1 MNFKG
6 QLTLLTSNLK
16 QKWLRT
22 LIASG
27 GIVIGITCIGIT
39 TTLSFGVL
47 DTITKAVNS
56 QYFAREL
63 NVTETKDGKTDF
75 FNAQRSDFKVK
86 SYDDIQK
93 LKTLDNNISFV
104 YPTFLGVNYTSSIV
118 GVNCKQKFAE
128 VDKILKVL
136 PPDKTAIE
144 NAQKE
149 YANNCLQTMSQY
161 VPFERYYAE
170 NNKNWKGSK
179 DEPKELETSVVYT
192 KGNKEVLEKLG
203 IKSAQELL
211 NKEFSLS
218 FESIIGIDD
227 ITDKK
232 DNRTLVID
240 PSKDLTKKYKIISV
254 VDKTQDNNNIFDR
267 GGMEIDFW
275 LPYTQYQ
282 EVMKEGKGDIKYEN
296 IGFNA
301 ATAVVKDYS
310 TVEATTEN
318 LKSKGYLAASPI
330 FELLK
335 IVTLIVRILGVFLS
349 AFGIIALIVS
359 IFGIVNV
366 IAMSVLERQKEIGI
380 LKSLGASNMNIFGLF
395 LGEGA
400 FIGII
405 GWIIGSILSS
415 LVLIGINF
423 GVNNLYIAN
432 NQQAREVLSGINI
445 DSIDL
450 KQPLWL
456 YGLTLAIAIFFTS
469 ISAFIPS
476 IGAARKRPV
485 DVLRNE

>member
-6 QLTLLTSNLK
+6 QLTLLRTSLK

-56 QYFAREL
+56 QYYAREL
-63 NVTETKDGKTDF
+63 NIAETKDGKTDF
-75 FNAQRSDFKVK
+75 FNVRTTDFKIK
-86 SYDDIQK
+86 SYDEIQK
-93 LKTLDNNISFV
+93 IKTLDNNISFI
-104 YPTFLGVNYTSSIV
+104 YPDSLFLNYTVSQV
-118 GVNCKQKFAE
+118 GTNCVQKKQELEKNIDSTKDNATLE
-128 VDKILKVL
+128 S
-136 PPDKTAIE
+136 
-144 NAQKE
+144 AQKE
-149 YANNCLQTMSQY
+149 YSKTCISTSSQY
-161 VPFERYYAE
+161 VPFERYLAE
-170 NNKNWKGSK
+170 NTKYWKGSK
-179 DEPKELETSVVYT
+179 VEPQANETSIIYT
-192 KGNKEVLEKLG
+192 NGNKSTLESLG
-203 IKSAQELL
+203 IKNADELL
-211 NKEFSLS
+211 NKEFTVNMLGINGVNDVTGSKDNNAINI
-218 FESIIGIDD
+218 ESPKD
-227 ITDKK
+227 ITKK
-232 DNRTLVID
+232 FKVT
-240 PSKDLTKKYKIISV
+240 SV
-254 VDKTQDNNNIFDR
+254 VDKTQDTNNIFSFGNVGVD
-267 GGMEIDFW
+267 MW
-275 LPYTQYQ
+275 LPYSQYQ
-282 EVMKEGKGDIKYEN
+282 EIMKEGKGDIKFEN
-296 IGFNA
+296 IGFQTSVA
-301 ATAVVKDYS
+301 IVKDYS
-310 TVEATTEN
+310 SIEAASNN
-318 LKSKGYLAASPI
+318 LKNKGFIAASPV

-335 IVTLIVRILGVFLS
+335 IVTLVVRILGIFLS
-349 AFGIIALIVS
+349 AFGIIALVVS

-405 GWIIGSILSS
+405 GWIIGSIASS
-415 LVLIGINF
+415 LILLGINF
-423 GVNNLYIAN
+423 FVNNIYIAN
-432 NQQAREVLSGINI
+432 DTRARETLAGINI

-456 YGLTLAIAIFFTS
+456 YALTLAIAIFFTS

>member
-6 QLTLLTSNLK
+6 QLTLLTTNLK

-63 NVTETKDGKTDF
+63 NITETKDGKTDF
-75 FNAQRSDFKVK
+75 FNAQRTDFKIK
-86 SYDDIQK
+86 SYEDIQK
-93 LKTLDNNISFV
+93 LKNIDSNISFI

-118 GVNCKQKFAE
+118 GVNCKQKQIE
-128 VDKILKVL
+128 LTKVNPQDKAAFDV
-136 PPDKTAIE
+136 
-144 NAQKE
+144 
-149 YANNCLQTMSQY
+149 ANTEFVKSCITTMSQY

-170 NNKNWKGSK
+170 NIKNWKGSK

-192 KGNKEVLEKLG
+192 NGNKQILEKLG
-203 IKSAQELL
+203 IKSADELL
-211 NKEFSLS
+211 NKEFTLN
-218 FESIIGIDD
+218 FESIFGFDD
-227 ITDKK
+227 ITGTNK
-232 DNRTLVID
+232 DNIAITID
-240 PSKDLTKKYKIISV
+240 PTKDLTKKYKIISV
-254 VDKTQDNNNIFDR
+254 VDKTLDNNNIFDR
-267 GGMEIDFW
+267 GGMDIDFW
-275 LPYTQYQ
+275 LPYSQYQ
-282 EVMKEGKGDIKYEN
+282 EVMKEGKGNIKYEN
-296 IGFNA
+296 IGYSA
-301 ATAVVKDYS
+301 ATAIVKDYS
-310 TVEATTEN
+310 TIESTTNN
-318 LKSKGYLAASPI
+318 LKAKGFLAASPI

-400 FIGII
+400 FIGLI
-405 GWIIGSILSS
+405 GWIFGSIFSS
-415 LVLIGINF
+415 LVLIGINYF
-423 GVNNLYIAN
+423 VNNIYIAN

>member
-75 FNAQRSDFKVK
+75 FNAERKDFKIK
-86 SYDDIQK
+86 SYDEIQK
-93 LKTLDNNISFV
+93 IKALDSNISFI
-104 YPTFLGVNYTSSIV
+104 YPGFLGINYTSSIV
-118 GVNCKQKFAE
+118 GTNCKQKALDL
-128 VDKILKVL
+128 DKLSKTAT
-136 PPDKTAIE
+136 DKTVLE
-144 NAQKE
+144 TAQKDLSKSCI
-149 YANNCLQTMSQY
+149 NTMTQY

-170 NNKNWKGSK
+170 NIKNWKGSNQ
-179 DEPKELETSVVYT
+179 EPGQNETSVIYNS
-192 KGNKEVLEKLG
+192 GNKSILESLG
-203 IKSAQELL
+203 IKSANELL
-211 NKEFSLS
+211 NKEFTLN
-218 FESIIGIDD
+218 FESIVGIDD
-227 ITDKK
+227 ITGHKENSALVLDATK
-232 DNRTLVID
+232 DI
-240 PSKDLTKKYKIISV
+240 TKKYKVTSV
-254 VDKTQDNNNIFDR
+254 IDKTQDNNNIFAV
-267 GGMEIDFW
+267 GSMGVDFW
-275 LPYTQYQ
+275 FPYSQYQ
-282 EVMKEGKGDIKYEN
+282 DVMKEGKGDIKYEN

-301 ATAVVKDYS
+301 ATAIVKDYNN
-310 TVEATTEN
+310 VEGTTN
-318 LKSKGYLAASPI
+318 SLRSKGFLAASPI

-349 AFGIIALIVS
+349 AFGVIALIVS

-405 GWIIGSILSS
+405 GWIIGSIISS
-415 LVLIGINF
+415 LVLIAINYL
-423 GVNNLYIAN
+423 VNFVYLAN
-432 NQQAREVLSGINI
+432 DQRAREVLSGINI

>member
-6 QLTLLTSNLK
+6 QITLLTTNLK

-63 NVTETKDGKTDF
+63 NITETKDGKTDF
-75 FNAQRSDFKVK
+75 FNAERKDFKIK
-86 SYDDIQK
+86 SYDDLQK
-93 LKTLDNNISFV
+93 LKNLDPNISFI
-104 YPTFLGVNYTSSIV
+104 YPSFLGINYTSSIL
-118 GVNCKQKFAE
+118 GTNCKQKQLE
-128 VDKILKVL
+128 LTKINPQDKETFDVAN
-136 PPDKTAIE
+136 T
-144 NAQKE
+144 E
-149 YANNCLQTMSQY
+149 YAKSCITTMSQY
-161 VPFERYYAE
+161 TPFERYYAE
-170 NNKNWKGSK
+170 NSKNWKGSK
-179 DEPKELETSVVYT
+179 AEPKDLETSVVYNN
-192 KGNKEVLEKLG
+192 GNKEVLEKLG
-203 IKSAQELL
+203 IKNADELL
-211 NKEFSLS
+211 NKEFTLS
-218 FESIIGIDD
+218 FESVFGFDD
-227 ITDKK
+227 ITDSK
-232 DNRTLVID
+232 DNRAITID
-240 PSKDLTKKYKIISV
+240 PTKDLTKKYKIISV
-254 VDKTQDNNNIFDR
+254 IDKTLDNNNIFDR

-275 LPYTQYQ
+275 LPYSQYQ
-282 EVMKEGKGDIKYEN
+282 EVMKEGRGDIKYEN
-296 IGFNA
+296 IGYTA
-301 ATAVVKDYS
+301 ATAIVKDYS
-310 TVEATTEN
+310 TIEATTNN
-318 LKSKGYLAASPI
+318 LKAKGFLAASPI

-349 AFGIIALIVS
+349 AFGVIALIVS

-400 FIGII
+400 FIGLI
-405 GWIIGSILSS
+405 GWIFGSLFSS
-415 LVLIGINF
+415 LILIGVNF
-423 GVNNLYIAN
+423 FVNNVYIAG

-456 YGLTLAIAIFFTS
+456 YGLTLAIAVFFTS